1 MMFLVLFGDFNSI
14 LKMRYFVYILGF
26 MLFFSCS
33 KKQIT
38 AENTTLKPHLTFISC
53 QKNMLKI
60 EGGSYRP
67 FVGKESDSLTF
78 VNSFLMDETAVT
90 NAEFLEFLKKN
101 PQWTKSQVLK
111 LFADSTYL
119 HSWKSD
125 YEFPTDVSP
134 QAPVTNVSWYAA
146 KAYAQSV
153 GKRLPTVD
161 EWEYAARA
169 SEKLKDATE
178 NPEFTTKILKLY
190 QQKYGYK
197 KPVKQH
203 EANAWGIYD
212 LYGTIWEWT
221 EDFNSVMMTG
231 ESRKDNTVNETL
243 FCAGA
248 SVTSSDLRN
257 YAAFIRFAMR
267 GSMKANYTVNN
278 LGFRCVK
285 DLPGN

>member
-1 MMFLVLFGDFNSI
+1 MVLFGDFNSI

-125 YEFPTDVSP
+125 YEFPADVSP

-153 GKRLPTVD
+153 GKRLPTID

>member
-1 MMFLVLFGDFNSI
+1 MVLFGDFNSI

-26 MLFFSCS
+26 LLFFSCS

-38 AENTTLKPHLTFISC
+38 AENTTSKPHLTFISC

-125 YEFPTDVSP
+125 YEFPADVSP

>member
-1 MMFLVLFGDFNSI
+1 MFLVLFGDFNSI

-26 MLFFSCS
+26 LLFFSCS

-67 FVGKESDSLTF
+67 FVGKESDSLSF

-125 YEFPTDVSP
+125 YEFPADVSP
-134 QAPVTNVSWYAA
+134 KAPVTNVSWYAA

-153 GKRLPTVD
+153 GKRLPTVY
-161 EWEYAARA
+161 EREYAARA
-169 SEKLKDATE
+169 SEKLKDAT
-178 NPEFTTKILKLY
+178 
-190 QQKYGYK
+190 
-197 KPVKQH
+197 
-203 EANAWGIYD
+203 
-212 LYGTIWEWT
+212 
-221 EDFNSVMMTG
+221 
-231 ESRKDNTVNETL
+231 
-243 FCAGA
+243 
-248 SVTSSDLRN
+248 
-257 YAAFIRFAMR
+257 
-267 GSMKANYTVNN
+267 
-278 LGFRCVK
+278 
-285 DLPGN
+285 

>member
-1 MMFLVLFGDFNSI
+1 
-14 LKMRYFVYILGF
+14 MRYFVYILGLL
-26 MLFFSCS
+26 LFFSCS

-125 YEFPTDVSP
+125 YEFPADVSP

>member
-1 MMFLVLFGDFNSI
+1 
-14 LKMRYFVYILGF
+14 MRYFVYILGF
-26 MLFFSCS
+26 LLFFSCS

-38 AENTTLKPHLTFISC
+38 AENTTSKPHLTFISC

-125 YEFPTDVSP
+125 YEFPADVSP

>member
-1 MMFLVLFGDFNSI
+1 M
-14 LKMRYFVYILGF
+14 
-26 MLFFSCS
+26 
-33 KKQIT
+33 
-38 AENTTLKPHLTFISC
+38 
-53 QKNMLKI
+53 
-60 EGGSYRP
+60 GSEMCIR
-67 FVGKESDSLTF
+67 DR
-78 VNSFLMDETAVT
+78 
-90 NAEFLEFLKKN
+90 
-101 PQWTKSQVLK
+101 
-111 LFADSTYL
+111 
-119 HSWKSD
+119 KSD
-125 YEFPTDVSP
+125 YEFPADVSP

-278 LGFRCVK
+278 LGFRCAKNLVK
-285 DLPGN
+285 N

>member
-1 MMFLVLFGDFNSI
+1 MVLFGDSNSI
-14 LKMRYFVYILGF
+14 LKMRYFGYILGF
-26 MLFFSCS
+26 LLFFSCS

-38 AENTTLKPHLTFISC
+38 AENTTSKPHLTFISC

-101 PQWTKSQVLK
+101 PQWTKSQVLR

-125 YEFPTDVSP
+125 YEIPADVSP

>member
-14 LKMRYFVYILGF
+14 LRMRYFVYILGF
-26 MLFFSCS
+26 LLFFSCS

-125 YEFPTDVSP
+125 YEFPADVSP

>member
-1 MMFLVLFGDFNSI
+1 
-14 LKMRYFVYILGF
+14 MRYFVYILGF
-26 MLFFSCS
+26 LLFFSCS

-67 FVGKESDSLTF
+67 FVGKESDSLSF

-125 YEFPTDVSP
+125 YEFPADVSP

>member
-1 MMFLVLFGDFNSI
+1 MFLVLFGDFNSI

-101 PQWTKSQVLK
+101 PQWTKSQVLR

-125 YEFPTDVSP
+125 YEFPADVSP

>member
-1 MMFLVLFGDFNSI
+1 MVLFGDFNSI

-38 AENTTLKPHLTFISC
+38 AENTTSKPHLTFISC

-125 YEFPTDVSP
+125 YEFPADVSP
-134 QAPVTNVSWYAA
+134 EAPVTNVSWYAA

>member
-1 MMFLVLFGDFNSI
+1 MFLVLFGDFNSI

-26 MLFFSCS
+26 LLFFSCS

-38 AENTTLKPHLTFISC
+38 AENTTSKPHLTFISC

-90 NAEFLEFLKKN
+90 NEEFLEFLKKN

-125 YEFPTDVSP
+125 YEFPADVSP
-134 QAPVTNVSWYAA
+134 KAPVTNVSWYAA

>member
-1 MMFLVLFGDFNSI
+1 
-14 LKMRYFVYILGF
+14 MRYFVYILGF

-38 AENTTLKPHLTFISC
+38 AENRTSKPHLTFISC

-125 YEFPTDVSP
+125 YEFPADVSP

-178 NPEFTTKILKLY
+178 IPEFTTKILKLY

-203 EANAWGIYD
+203 EVNAWGIYD

>member
-1 MMFLVLFGDFNSI
+1 MVLFGDFNSI
-14 LKMRYFVYILGF
+14 LKMRYFGYILGF
-26 MLFFSCS
+26 LLFFSCS

-38 AENTTLKPHLTFISC
+38 AENTTSKPHLTFISC

-101 PQWTKSQVLK
+101 PQWTKSQVLR

-125 YEFPTDVSP
+125 YEFPADVSP

>member
-1 MMFLVLFGDFNSI
+1 MFLVLFGDFNSI

-125 YEFPTDVSP
+125 YEFPADVSP

>member
-14 LKMRYFVYILGF
+14 LRMRYFVYILGF
-26 MLFFSCS
+26 LLFFSCS

-125 YEFPTDVSP
+125 YEFPADVSP
-134 QAPVTNVSWYAA
+134 QAPVSNVSWYAA

>member
-1 MMFLVLFGDFNSI
+1 MVLFGDFNSI
-14 LKMRYFVYILGF
+14 LKMRYFGCILGF
-26 MLFFSCS
+26 LLFFSCS

-38 AENTTLKPHLTFISC
+38 AENTTSKPHLTFISC

-101 PQWTKSQVLK
+101 PQWTKSQVLR

-125 YEFPTDVSP
+125 YEFPADVSP

>member
-1 MMFLVLFGDFNSI
+1 MFLVLFGDFNSI
-14 LKMRYFVYILGF
+14 LKMRYFGYILGF
-26 MLFFSCS
+26 LLFFSCS

-125 YEFPTDVSP
+125 YEFPADVSP

>member
-1 MMFLVLFGDFNSI
+1 MVLFGDSNSI
-14 LKMRYFVYILGF
+14 LKMRYFGYILGF
-26 MLFFSCS
+26 LLFFSCS

-38 AENTTLKPHLTFISC
+38 AENTTSKPHLTFISC

-125 YEFPTDVSP
+125 YEFPADVSP

>member
-1 MMFLVLFGDFNSI
+1 MFLVLFGDFNSI
-14 LKMRYFVYILGF
+14 LKMRYFGCILGF
-26 MLFFSCS
+26 LLFFSCS

-38 AENTTLKPHLTFISC
+38 AENTTSKPHLTFISC

-101 PQWTKSQVLK
+101 PQWTKSQVLR

-125 YEFPTDVSP
+125 YEFPADVSP

>member
-1 MMFLVLFGDFNSI
+1 MFLVLFGDFNSI

-26 MLFFSCS
+26 LLFFSCS

-90 NAEFLEFLKKN
+90 NEEFLEFLKKN
-101 PQWTKSQVLK
+101 PQWTKSQVLR

-125 YEFPTDVSP
+125 YEFPADVSP
-134 QAPVTNVSWYAA
+134 KAPVTNVSWYAA

-161 EWEYAARA
+161 E
-169 SEKLKDATE
+169 
-178 NPEFTTKILKLY
+178 
-190 QQKYGYK
+190 
-197 KPVKQH
+197 
-203 EANAWGIYD
+203 
-212 LYGTIWEWT
+212 
-221 EDFNSVMMTG
+221 
-231 ESRKDNTVNETL
+231 
-243 FCAGA
+243 
-248 SVTSSDLRN
+248 
-257 YAAFIRFAMR
+257 
-267 GSMKANYTVNN
+267 
-278 LGFRCVK
+278 
-285 DLPGN
+285 

>member
-1 MMFLVLFGDFNSI
+1 MFLVLFGDFNSI
-14 LKMRYFVYILGF
+14 LKMRYFGYILGF
-26 MLFFSCS
+26 LLFFSCS

-38 AENTTLKPHLTFISC
+38 AENTTSKPHLTFISC

-101 PQWTKSQVLK
+101 PQWTKSQVLR

-125 YEFPTDVSP
+125 YEFPADVSP

>member
-1 MMFLVLFGDFNSI
+1 MFLVLFGDFNSI
-14 LKMRYFVYILGF
+14 LKMRYFVYILGLL
-26 MLFFSCS
+26 LFFSCS

-125 YEFPTDVSP
+125 YEFPADVSP

>member
-1 MMFLVLFGDFNSI
+1 MFLVLLGDFNSI
-14 LKMRYFVYILGF
+14 LKMKYFAYILGF
-26 MLFFSCS
+26 TLLFSCS

-38 AENTTLKPHLTFISC
+38 VENTTAKPHLTFISC
-53 QKNMLKI
+53 QKKMVRV
-60 EGGSYRP
+60 EGGKYRP
-67 FVGKESDSLTF
+67 FVGEESDSLTS
-78 VNSFLMDETAVT
+78 VKSFLIDETAVT
-90 NAEFLEFLKKN
+90 NAEYLKFLKKN
-101 PQWTKSQVLK
+101 PQWTKSKVLK

-125 YEFPTDVSP
+125 YEIPADVSLD
-134 QAPVTNVSWYAA
+134 APVTNISWYAA
-146 KAYAQSV
+146 KAYAESV

-161 EWEYAARA
+161 EWEFAARA

-178 NPEFTTKILKLY
+178 NPEFTSEILNLY

-203 EANAWGIYD
+203 AANAWGIYD

-278 LGFRCVK
+278 LGFRCAK
-285 DLPGN
+285 DLVEN